1 MTVQVDL
8 GGNAGRD
15 MNIPLSVK
23 IRRELIGHAFKC
35 VLSLIQFAKRRGD
48 R

>member
-8 GGNAGRD
+8 GVNAGRD

-23 IRRELIGHAFKC
+23 IRRELIGHAFKR